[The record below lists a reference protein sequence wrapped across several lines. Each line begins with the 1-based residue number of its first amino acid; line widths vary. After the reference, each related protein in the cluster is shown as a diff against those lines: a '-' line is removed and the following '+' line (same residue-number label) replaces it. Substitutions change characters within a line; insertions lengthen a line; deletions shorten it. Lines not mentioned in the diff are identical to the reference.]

1 MNSWQRGRERYNM
14 LEVKF
19 YDTVDDN
26 LLKFA
31 VIISQSNGKWVMC
44 KHKERDTYEV
54 PGGHREN
61 GEDILETAKRE
72 LQEETGAV
80 KFDIEQ
86 LCVYSVTGKNSI
98 NENGEE
104 TFGLLC
110 FAEIREFSGELHC
123 EMEKVVLMD
132 ELPEN
137 WTYPLIQPKLI
148 EKYLQIQK
156 QSYSQIQQTAKQTI
170 AYIKKIIK
178 PGIKLLDIRKLCE
191 EKLMELGADSFWYWD
206 VGAFVFA
213 GDETTVS
220 ISGKQYVTSDKIIE
234 NNDIITIDLSPQ
246 VGNIWGDYA
255 RTIIVENGEVV
266 DDIAQ
271 IQNQEWKS
279 GLQMEEKL
287 HAELFRFVTK
297 ETTFEELYYY
307 MNEFIVEN
315 GFVNLDF
322 MGNLGHSIVK
332 SKGDR
337 VYIERGNVMKLGDV
351 KYFTFEPHITFPDSK
366 YGYKK
371 ENIYYFD
378 ETGLVEL

>member
-178 PGIKLLDIRKLCE
+178 PGMKLFDIRKLCE
-191 EKLMELGADSFWYWD
+191 KKLMELGADSFWYWD

-220 ISGKQYVTSDKIIE
+220 VSGKQYVTSDKIIE

-266 DDIAQ
+266 DDMEL

-287 HAELFRFVTK
+287 HAELFRFATK
-297 ETTFEELYYY
+297 KTTFEDLYYH
-307 MNEFIVEN
+307 MNEYIVKN

-337 VYIERGNVMKLGDV
+337 VYIERGNVMKLGNV